1 MNHPAIFNAFYSG
14 FRPIIPISYQRL
26 IHRSNSVNDFTVEKK
41 LSVDSFLMRI
51 NTNVSALRAQRSMT
65 EHTKQIE
72 GASGKIS
79 SGSRVRNASD
89 DAASLSIGTKQ
100 KTSIRSHHPAIRN
113 ANDAVSQFQVAEG
126 GMNEIGS
133 MLARMKELSLQ
144 SSSGHLQDSDRA
156 MLNLEYMQVR
166 KEVERIARATQ
177 FNGTELLQDKS
188 GDTRDFMIG
197 INNDDNSKLSYAGDE
212 LAVTEF
218 NLGLVDSNIDNV
230 QDSRINL
237 GHIDKAIETLSG
249 KRASAGSYQNR
260 IQSAISNLEQ
270 KNLNETDAMSK
281 VMDAD
286 MAYETAERMKSEGK
300 LMAATSVLAQSSQ
313 FNAMALKLLK

>member
-1 MNHPAIFNAFYSG
+1 
-14 FRPIIPISYQRL
+14 
-26 IHRSNSVNDFTVEKK
+26 
-41 LSVDSFLMRI
+41 MRI

-65 EHTKQIE
+65 EHTTQIE
-72 GASGKIS
+72 NASGKIS

-100 KTSIRSHHPAIRN
+100 KTSIRSQHQAIRN

-133 MLARMKELSLQ
+133 MLTRMKELSLQ
-144 SSSGHLQDSDRA
+144 SSNGHLQDSDRA
-156 MLNLEYMQVR
+156 LLNVEYMQVR
-166 KEVERIARATQ
+166 REVERVAQSTQ
-177 FNGTELLQDKS
+177 YNGTDLLQDKS
-188 GDTRDFMIG
+188 GQTRDFMIG
-197 INNDDNSKLSYAGDE
+197 INNDENSKLSYEGNE
-212 LAVTEF
+212 LAVSEF

-270 KNLNETDAMSK
+270 RNLNETDAMSK

-300 LMAATSVLAQSSQ
+300 LMAATSVLAQSAQ